1 MNKAKQ
7 NDITSRSSPA
17 LYDAGLNSS
26 LGTVHNCM
34 VKKLRIRIA
43 KLGWLAA
50 PIGALAIAF
59 AAASLW
65 FLFAL
70 KDFSSAVRD
79 AYETPPGVVQYIFF
93 GIVCLS
99 LLLIFVAGVVML
111 VLGLTRRSRDA

>member
-1 MNKAKQ
+1 
-7 NDITSRSSPA
+7 
-17 LYDAGLNSS
+17 
-26 LGTVHNCM
+26 M
-34 VKKLRIRIA
+34 VKTLRIRIA

-50 PIGALAIAF
+50 PLGGLAVAF

-79 AYETPPGVVQYIFF
+79 AYETPPGFVQYILF

-99 LLLIFVAGVVML
+99 LLLIFVAGALTL
-111 VLGLTRRSRDA
+111 VLGLTRRSRGA